1 MKKNYYLCIVFN
13 NNSLNQVYF
22 KSIFKFFKN
31 TKYKKVFF
39 LNLDEKKSFYK
50 RKEKNITL
58 KKILDISNIHRV
70 DYLISF
76 EFKIRYFFDLIQIK
90 KKNNKIFYFF
100 NNYILFYRY
109 YTFKK
114 KNIKLIIKL
123 VYKKIN
129 FYLLRLLQY
138 LKLIPVIDL
147 IFYTSNIEITNNK
160 FFYQGSFPIDILD
173 YKKAIRINSL
183 VFEYFIKNKNNK
195 QNKNIVFLDGCFNH
209 KDRFIFCHPASAE
222 EEKKYYFLLNSF
234 FEKLKIILKKEIYFL
249 AHPDNNI
256 NSLKKYM
263 KNIKIIKNNTFFE
276 ILDASHVFF
285 HESSSVNLAILLN
298 KKFFQLKSPLL
309 GKWVNYRTKIISQ
322 KINCPTYSLER
333 LCKMANNK
341 LLALL
346 NKKNYIDKNYI
357 QNNLALSYNGN
368 IKLNLK
374 KYKLE
379 NLKTLEKNLFNE

>member
-13 NNSLNQVYF
+13 NNSQDKVYF
-22 KSIFKFFKN
+22 KSILKFFKN
-31 TKYKKVFF
+31 TRYKKIFY
-39 LNLDEKKSFYK
+39 LNLDEKKFSYK
-50 RKEKNITL
+50 KKQKNTTL
-58 KKILDISNIHRV
+58 KKILDISNIHSV

-90 KKNNKIFYFF
+90 KKRNKIFYFF
-100 NNYILFYRY
+100 NNYIFYYRY

-123 VYKKIN
+123 INKKIN
-129 FYLLRLLQY
+129 FCLFWLLQY
-138 LKLIPVIDL
+138 LKLIPIIDL
-147 IFYTSNIEITNNK
+147 IFYASNIEITNNK
-160 FFYQGSFPIDILD
+160 FFYQGSFPMDILD
-173 YKKAIRINSL
+173 FKKAIRINSL

-195 QNKNIVFLDGCFNH
+195 QNKNIVFLDGHFNH
-209 KDRFIFCHPASAE
+209 KDRFVFCQSASAE

-234 FEKLKIILKKEIYFL
+234 FEKLKIILKKEIHFL
-249 AHPDNNI
+249 AHPDSNM

-263 KNIKIIKNNTFFE
+263 KNIKIIKNNTFLE
-276 ILDASHVFF
+276 ILDSSHVFF

-322 KINCPTYSLER
+322 KINCPTHSLER
-333 LCKMANNK
+333 LCKMDNNK
-341 LLALL
+341 LLILL

-368 IKLNLK
+368 NKLNLK

-379 NLKTLEKNLFNE
+379 NLKIFEKNIFDE

>member
-1 MKKNYYLCIVFN
+1 VKKNCYLCIVLN
-13 NNSLNQVYF
+13 NKSINQVYF
-22 KSIFKFFKN
+22 NSILEFFKK
-31 TKYKKVFF
+31 TRYKKIFF
-39 LNLDEKKSFYK
+39 LNLDEKKFFYK
-50 RKEKNITL
+50 NKKKNITF
-58 KKILDISNIHRV
+58 KKILDISDIHRV

-76 EFKIRYFFDLIQIK
+76 EFKIRYFFDLIKIK
-90 KKNNKIFYFF
+90 KKSNKIFYFF
-100 NNYILFYRY
+100 NNYIFFYRN

-123 VYKKIN
+123 IYKKIN
-129 FYLLRLLQY
+129 FCLFWLLQH

-147 IFYTSNIEITNNK
+147 IFHTSNIKITNNK

-183 VFEYFIKNKNNK
+183 IFEYFIKNKNNK

-209 KDRFIFCHPASAE
+209 KDRFVFCHPASAE

-234 FEKLKIILKKEIYFL
+234 FEKLKIILKKEIHFL
-249 AHPDNNI
+249 AHPDSNI

-263 KNIKIIKNNTFFE
+263 KNIKIIKNNTSFE
-276 ILDASHVFF
+276 ILVASHVFF
-285 HESSSVNLAILLN
+285 QESSSVNLAILLK

-322 KINCPTYSLER
+322 KINCPTHSLER
-333 LCKMANNK
+333 LCKMDNNK
-341 LLALL
+341 LFILL

-368 IKLNLK
+368 NKLNLK

-379 NLKTLEKNLFNE
+379 NLKIFEKNIFDE